1 MEWEKGDDDGARVP
15 NLNARIFCVG
25 IYRKSRRPTSRTSG
39 GNSSLLLVTDVDPK
53 SSVVDGLDGL
63 PRPPQSFLPC
73 SLKMLMRHRK
83 CQLAPSS
90 FLWCGA
96 VGRWPSGRQAG
107 GMLNNSVCRIPWTDA
122 TPRCRA
128 RGADDEGRKNKIQQ
142 KRRKKGH
149 SVRFSSAP
157 RPK

>member
-63 PRPPQSFLPC
+63 PPPATVLP
-73 SLKMLMRHRK
+73 SLLPKNANETQKMSARSLLIPLVR
-83 CQLAPSS
+83 C
-90 FLWCGA
+90 
-96 VGRWPSGRQAG
+96 GRWPSGRQAG